1 MGRRPH
7 FFAFEVGSACRASP
21 VFLFLAAG
29 PGARGSIDVS
39 SDQPEVVS
47 RTDYRVSGFAID
59 RVDLDFV
66 LGDSETLVSARMEV
80 RREPSSKSGRA
91 PLVLD
96 GEDLETLE
104 VRMDGLTL
112 SAPQCQ
118 ISESEL
124 TIQNPPERFV
134 LETRVR
140 IRPEQNT
147 ALSGLYCTSGNFCTQ
162 CEAMGFRR
170 ITWFLDRP
178 DVMARYTTTITGDR
192 ERCPVMLSNGNRV
205 SEEDLGDG
213 RHRVRW
219 EDPFPK
225 PSYLFALVA
234 GDLVCHRG
242 EYVTMSGRSV
252 QLEIWVEP
260 QNGDRCDHALQSL
273 KRSMAWDEQRFG
285 LEYDLD
291 IYMIVAVN
299 DFNMGAMENK
309 GLNVFNSKY
318 VLALPET
325 ATDDDYEAIE
335 RVIGHEYFHNWT
347 GNRVTCRDWFQLT
360 LKEGLTVFR
369 DQQFGA
375 DMTSAPVVRI
385 DEVKLLRAA
394 QMTEDAGPMAHP
406 IRPDSYISMDN
417 FYTAT
422 VYNKGAEVVRMYQ
435 TLLGAGG
442 FRRGMDLYFE
452 RHDGQAVTCDDFRSA
467 MADANDRDFD
477 QFARWYGQP
486 GTPLVEGWDE
496 FDAESGRYTLHLR
509 QSMPKTGYDV
519 VDGAEFL
526 PLHIPI
532 GLGLL
537 GRNGEG
543 SLARL
548 EQETAPFSGPSS
560 IVELTELEQS
570 FHFLDC
576 ESRPV
581 PSVLRE
587 FSAPVRLRMERSRSD
602 LAFLMSHD
610 GDAFNRWDA
619 GQELAQRV
627 LLELAE
633 RSRAGDSLEVDG
645 NFSEAWGRVLGNE
658 ELDGSL
664 RALALMLPAEK
675 VVGQEMETID
685 PEALF
690 VAREFLRRHLGAVH
704 AEVLQRVYQQAS
716 GAHAYSND
724 KASIDQRRLKN
735 TTLAYLVA
743 GEVPGAIHWASQ
755 QFSSADNM
763 TDAQA
768 ALMILC
774 DVDTPETEEALAQ
787 FYVRWREDPLV
798 LDKWFAL
805 QAASRRP
812 DTPDRVES
820 LCRHEDW
827 SLRNPNRVRALLG
840 TFCAGNQVYFHQA
853 SGRGY
858 RLLGDMVRQLDPLN
872 PQVAAR
878 MVSIFNPWRRYDEER
893 QSLMRK
899 ELEGVR
905 DAPGLSKDVFEIVN
919 RALAES

>member
-1 MGRRPH
+1 
-7 FFAFEVGSACRASP
+7 
-21 VFLFLAAG
+21 
-29 PGARGSIDVS
+29 VS
-39 SDQPEVVS
+39 SDQPEVVY
-47 RTDYRVSGFAID
+47 RNDYRASHFAID

-66 LGDSETLVSARMEV
+66 LGDGETLVSTRMEV
-80 RREPSSKSGRA
+80 RREESSKNSDS

-104 VRMDGLTL
+104 VRMDGVVL

-118 ISESEL
+118 VSEREL
-124 TIQNPPERFV
+124 TIQSPPEQFV

-178 DVMARYTTTITGDR
+178 DVMARYTTTITADR

-205 SEEDLGDG
+205 SEEDLGEG

-242 EYVTMSGRSV
+242 EYVTASGRSV

-260 QNGDRCDHALQSL
+260 QNVDRCDHALQSL
-273 KRSMAWDEQRFG
+273 KRSMKWDEQRFG

-325 ATDDDYEAIE
+325 ATDEDYEAIE

-435 TLLGAGG
+435 TLLGVEG
-442 FRRGMDLYFE
+442 FRNGLDLYFE

-467 MADANDRDFD
+467 MGDANGRDFD

-486 GTPLVEGWDE
+486 GTPLVEGRDE

-519 VDGAEFL
+519 VDSPEFL

-537 GRNGEG
+537 EPNGED
-543 SLARL
+543 STARL
-548 EQETAPFSGPSS
+548 QSEAGPFSGPGS
-560 IVELTELEQS
+560 IIELTELEQS
-570 FHFLDC
+570 FEFEGCD
-576 ESRPV
+576 SRPV
-581 PSVLRE
+581 PSLLRN
-587 FSAPVRLRMERSRSD
+587 FSAPVRLRMERSVAD

-610 GDAFNRWDA
+610 SDAFNRWDA

-633 RSRAGDSLEVDG
+633 RSRAGQPLEADAD
-645 NFSEAWGRVLGNE
+645 FSSAWGRVLGDQA
-658 ELDGSL
+658 LDGSL
-664 RALALMLPAEK
+664 RALALTLPAER

-690 VAREFLRRHLGAVH
+690 VAREFLRRHLGSVH
-704 AEVLQRVYQQAS
+704 AETLQRVYQEAS
-716 GAHAYSND
+716 ESSVYSND
-724 KASIDQRRLKN
+724 KASINRRRLKN
-735 TTLAYLVA
+735 TALAYLVA
-743 GEVPGAIHWASQ
+743 GEVPGSIEWASE
-755 QFSSADNM
+755 QFRGADNM

-774 DVDTPETEEALAQ
+774 DVDTQETEEALAE
-787 FYVRWREDPLV
+787 FYARWREDPLV
-798 LDKWFAL
+798 LDKWFSL

-812 DTPDRVES
+812 DTLDRVEA
-820 LCRHEDW
+820 LCDHEDW

-840 TFCAGNQVYFHQA
+840 TFCAGNQRYFHQS
-853 SGRGY
+853 SGGGY
-858 RLLGDMVRQLDPLN
+858 RLLGGMVRQLDPLN

-878 MVSIFNPWRRYDEER
+878 MVSIFNPWRRYDAGR

-899 ELEGVR
+899 ELEEIR
-905 DAPGLSKDVFEIVN
+905 DVPGLSKDVFEIVN
-919 RALAES
+919 RALAEA